1 MKATDIKK
9 VACIGAGVIGYSW
22 ATNFCMKGYPT
33 VVYDVFPAA
42 LDNAK
47 VKIGEYIDILVNCDV
62 FSKEVGE
69 AAKARVSYTSDLK
82 EAVQDAQF
90 MQESGPE
97 NYEIKQKLLAEIDKY
112 APADAI
118 YSSSTSGLLISE
130 IAKFSEHADR
140 CLGGHPYN
148 PPHLIPLVELAK
160 GDKTTDEVVQTAY
173 DFYKLIGKE
182 PIILRKEVLG
192 FISNRLQNALYREY
206 VEIVSRGVCSIED
219 ADKALVFGPGIRWG
233 ILGPTLTW
241 QLGGGAGGIKHIFDH
256 IGPSMDLWLKDMAVW
271 QEYPKDW
278 GAFAQEGVNE
288 EMKNRDKE
296 FGNTPEEIKQFQNKA
311 LIELLKIHKKL

>member
-33 VVYDVFPAA
+33 MLYDISLPALESARDKVYENIDFLAGCGVFT
-42 LDNAK
+42 
-47 VKIGEYIDILVNCDV
+47 
-62 FSKEVGE
+62 KEE
-69 AAKARVSYTSDLK
+69 AEASKARLTITTSLE
-82 EAVQDAQF
+82 EAVKDVQF

-97 NYEIKQKLLAEIDKY
+97 NYDIKHKILAEIDKY
-112 APADAI
+112 APKDAI
-118 YSSSTSGLLISE
+118 YGSSTSGLLITE
-130 IAKFSEHADR
+130 IAKNSEYADR
-140 CLGGHPYN
+140 CLGAHPYN

-160 GDKTTDEVVQTAY
+160 GEKTSEEVVQTAY
-173 DFYKLIGKE
+173 EFYKMIGKE

-192 FISNRLQNALYREY
+192 FISNRLQNALYREL
-206 VEIVSRGVCSIED
+206 VEIVSRGVCSVED
-219 ADKALVFGPGIRWG
+219 ADRALVFGPGIRWG

-241 QLGGGAGGIKHIFDH
+241 QLGGGEGGIKHIFDH

-278 GAFAQEGVNE
+278 GAFAQAGVNE

-296 FGNTPEEIKQFQNKA
+296 FGNTPAEIKEFQTKA
-311 LIELLKIHKKL
+311 LVELLKLHKKL